1 MKILTH
7 TLLASSLTAALWLT
21 PAGAETPT
29 AIDNSSAAPVNS
41 AAPMPHEAAATSQ
54 SAGAALSAPVNSAAP
69 ASSEAAGTSQSADTV
84 VSAPVNSAV
93 PMPPEAAATSQ
104 PAGAA
109 VSAPVNSA
117 APMPPEA
124 AATTQ
129 SADATV
135 SMPAENQ
142 APASGAA
149 PTTPPATPVNNA
161 ATPDAGSAQ
170 VTAPVSGGGSATPS
184 VPSVAQPAE
193 SIPASAPQS
202 AVPDATP
209 SSTNSSYAPAG
220 EATSAPQASANGEAS
235 SVAPATAPV
244 TSSGAVTQDSSALS
258 AVPLPQG
265 LSNADPALEAAASA
279 LPYAPG
285 QTTAPVAE
293 PQMPITAAINQP
305 ISSVISV
312 AQMGQSRGITLTG
325 GQLQSGITFTLPG
338 DEVIT
343 NARLNLTLRVSAA
356 LAARNT
362 SLQLMLNG
370 QPLGTLPLGAT
381 DSDVSDYELDIP
393 AAMVVSNNNLSFK
406 INDADKLLCE
416 KESAQQYQVT
426 ILPNTALHLEGQKL
440 NIGTRLRNF
449 PRPFLDP
456 QRMTAS
462 TITMGFASNVSPDAV
477 SAAALV
483 ASWLGIQSD
492 YRGIR
497 FPVVRGELPENN
509 GILFGHPGDRI
520 GTLTFPASHGPMLQV
535 VDNPSNPVY
544 KLLLVSGNNDDQ
556 LRQAANRLTTQPFT
570 TDESQLQVPVQT
582 IGNRK
587 PYDAPRWINT
597 DRPVRLSE
605 LLRKDQSLT
614 SSGIWHDAL
623 RVNFRAAPDLFLWD
637 GDTVP
642 VNLHYRFPSES
653 WIDEDNSFLNVM
665 LNGTFLRNLTVNKVG
680 LLENAWHR
688 LGGDA
693 RQEQYQLNLEPY
705 LIYGDN
711 QLALYFNIKP
721 RADAPCGVLLNN
733 NIKSRIEEDAWID
746 LSHTRHFSM
755 LPNLS
760 YFVGASFPFSRLA
773 DFGQTTLLLPETP
786 SNAELST
793 LLDLAA
799 RAGTATGVALTQNQV
814 LFGLPTGGT
823 HLARIQQSDLLA
835 VSTTGNSA
843 FNQAMLAASPYDATS
858 STFGVKEPDT
868 LEKLRGWLTGDWSRQ
883 QLDADRYFSSNEAW
897 RGFLSY
903 RSPWNRDRLVVMTV
917 ATSDDQLLRLHNDLS
932 SAQINAAV
940 RGDTAIITD
949 ENGIRS
955 FRVGAQFPSGEM
967 PWYMMVVWYANQ
979 HSVLLAV
986 AAVLLS
992 ALVGSA
998 AWVMLKRH
1006 AWRRLNPK
1014 QSHDSGRK

>member
-1 MKILTH
+1 MKILTQ
-7 TLLASSLTAALWLT
+7 TLLASSLIAALWLT
-21 PAGAETPT
+21 PAGAETAV

-41 AAPMPHEAAATSQ
+41 AAPTPPDATST
-54 SAGAALSAPVNSAAP
+54 
-69 ASSEAAGTSQSADTV
+69 ASTAQSADT
-84 VSAPVNSAV
+84 
-93 PMPPEAAATSQ
+93 
-104 PAGAA
+104 A
-109 VSAPVNSA
+109 VSAEKVNQVPGSDG
-117 APMPPEA
+117 APA
-124 AATTQ
+124 TQ
-129 SADATV
+129 SVSPIDNGTSAT
-135 SMPAENQ
+135 Q
-142 APASGAA
+142 A
-149 PTTPPATPVNNA
+149 
-161 ATPDAGSAQ
+161 AGSAQ
-170 VTAPVSGGGSATPS
+170 VTTPVSGGESAAQS
-184 VPSVAQPAE
+184 VPPADKTAAATQSAE
-193 SIPASAPQS
+193 SAPAPAPQGASPNTPPAST
-202 AVPDATP
+202 TP
-209 SSTNSSYAPAG
+209 SYAPAG
-220 EATSAPQASANGEAS
+220 EATSAPQMTSATGETAASAPTP
-235 SVAPATAPV
+235 AP
-244 TSSGAVTQDSSALS
+244 TSSPGAVTQDSSALS

-265 LSNADPALEAAASA
+265 LSRADPALAAAASA

-285 QTTAPVAE
+285 QATAPVAE
-293 PQMPITAAINQP
+293 PQPPITAAINQP

-325 GQLQSGITFTLPG
+325 GQLQSGITFTLPN

-426 ILPNTALHLEGQKL
+426 ILPNTSLHLEGQQL
-440 NIGTRLRNF
+440 NIGTSLRNF

-456 QRMTAS
+456 QRMTAA
-462 TITMGFASNVSPDAV
+462 TVTVGFASNVSPDAV

-520 GTLTFPASHGPMLQV
+520 GALTFPASNGPMLQV
-535 VDNPSNPVY
+535 VDNPNNPVY
-544 KLLLVSGNNDDQ
+544 KLLLVSGHNDDQ
-556 LRQAANRLTTQPFT
+556 LRQAANRLTTQPLAT
-570 TDESQLQVPVQT
+570 NESHLHVPAQT
-582 IGNRK
+582 IVNRK

-637 GDTVP
+637 GNTVP

-680 LLENAWHR
+680 LLESAWHR

-733 NIKSRIEEDAWID
+733 NIKSRIEEDSWID

-755 LPNLS
+755 LPNLA

-773 DFGQTTLLLPETP
+773 DFGQTTLLLPEMP
-786 SNAELST
+786 SDAELST

-799 RAGTATGVALTQNQV
+799 RAGNATGIALTQNQV
-814 LFGLPTGGT
+814 LFGLPGGGT

-835 VSTTGNSA
+835 VSTTGNRA
-843 FNQAMLAASPYDATS
+843 FNQAMLAASPYDATGT
-858 STFGVKEPDT
+858 TFGVKEPDT

-883 QLDADRYFSSNEAW
+883 QLDADRYFSSNESW

-949 ENGIRS
+949 ENGMRS
-955 FRVGAQFPSGEM
+955 FRVGAQFPSGEL

-986 AAVLLS
+986 VAMLLS

-998 AWVMLKRH
+998 VWVMLKRH
-1006 AWRRLNPK
+1006 AWRRLHPE
-1014 QSHDSGRK
+1014 QDRDSGRK

>member
-41 AAPMPHEAAATSQ
+41 AAPMPPEAAATRQ
-54 SAGAALSAPVNSAAP
+54 PAGAAVSAPVNSAAP
-69 ASSEAAGTSQSADTV
+69 ASSEAAGSSQSA
-84 VSAPVNSAV
+84 N
-93 PMPPEAAATSQ
+93 
-104 PAGAA
+104 AA

-117 APMPPEA
+117 APASSDAAGTSQSANAAVSAPVNSAAPASPEA

-129 SADATV
+129 SANATV
-135 SMPAENQ
+135 SVPAENQ
-142 APASGAA
+142 APA
-149 PTTPPATPVNNA
+149 TPPATPVNNT

-170 VTAPVSGGGSATPS
+170 VTAPVSVGGSATPS
-184 VPSVAQPAE
+184 VPSAAQPAE
-193 SIPASAPQS
+193 SVPASASQS
-202 AVPDATP
+202 AVPDASQTSATP
-209 SSTNSSYAPAG
+209 SYAPAA
-220 EATSAPQASANGEAS
+220 EAAAAPQASVTGEAS
-235 SVAPATAPV
+235 PAAPATAPV

-265 LSNADPALEAAASA
+265 LSSADPALEAAASA

-520 GTLTFPASHGPMLQV
+520 GILTFPASHGPMLQV

-733 NIKSRIEEDAWID
+733 NIKSRIEEDSWID

-986 AAVLLS
+986 AAMLLS

>member
-7 TLLASSLTAALWLT
+7 TLLASSLSAALWLT
-21 PAGAETPT
+21 PAVAETPV
-29 AIDNSSAAPVNS
+29 DGESSSAAPVNS
-41 AAPMPHEAAATSQ
+41 PAPTPAATAHTD
-54 SAGAALSAPVNSAAP
+54 SAVASGPVNSAAP
-69 ASSEAAGTSQSADTV
+69 LPAD
-84 VSAPVNSAV
+84 
-93 PMPPEAAATSQ
+93 
-104 PAGAA
+104 AA
-109 VSAPVNSA
+109 VSAP
-117 APMPPEA
+117 
-124 AATTQ
+124 
-129 SADATV
+129 
-135 SMPAENQ
+135 AENP

-149 PTTPPATPVNNA
+149 SASPAVTPVNSA
-161 ATPDAGSAQ
+161 ATPAADAAVSAPAENPAPASGAASASPAVTPVNSAATPAADSAQ
-170 VTAPVSGGGSATPS
+170 AAPPVSGGETTAPSRSATSPA
-184 VPSVAQPAE
+184 AQSAE
-193 SIPASAPQS
+193 SVPASAPQNAAAERAPAS
-202 AVPDATP
+202 ANPA
-209 SSTNSSYAPAG
+209 YAPAG
-220 EATSAPQASANGEAS
+220 EATSAPQASGEAAS
-235 SVAPATAPV
+235 AAAPAM
-244 TSSGAVTQDSSALS
+244 SSGSVTQDSSALS
-258 AVPLPQG
+258 DVPPPQG
-265 LSNADPALEAAASA
+265 LSGVDPALAAAASA
-279 LPYAPG
+279 VPYAPG
-285 QTTAPVAE
+285 QTTAPVAV
-293 PQMPITAAINQP
+293 PQPVIAAAINQP
-305 ISSVISV
+305 ISSTISV
-312 AQMGQSRGITLTG
+312 AQMGQTRGITLTG
-325 GQLQSGITFTLPG
+325 GQLQSGITFTLPS

-393 AAMVVSNNNLSFK
+393 AAMVVSANNLNFK

-426 ILPNTALHLEGQKL
+426 ILPKTALHLEGQQL
-440 NIGTRLRNF
+440 NIGTSLRNF

-462 TITMGFASNVSPDAV
+462 VVTMGFARQVSPDAV

-520 GTLTFPASHGPMLQV
+520 GTLTLPAGNGPMLQL
-535 VDNPSNPVY
+535 VDNPNNPVY
-544 KLLLVSGNNDDQ
+544 KLLLVVGNNDDQ
-556 LRQAANRLTTQPFT
+556 LRQAANRLTTQPLN
-570 TDESQLQVPVQT
+570 TDESHLLVSPQT
-582 IGNRK
+582 LGNRK

-605 LLRKDQSLT
+605 LLRKDQNLT

-637 GDTVP
+637 GNTVP

-680 LLENAWHR
+680 LLESAWHR

-733 NIKSRIEEDAWID
+733 NIKSRIEEDSWID

-786 SNAELST
+786 SDAELST

-799 RAGTATGVALTQNQV
+799 RAGNATGVALTQNQV
-814 LFGLPTGGT
+814 LFGLPAGGT
-823 HLARIQQSDLLA
+823 HLARLEQSDLLA

-843 FNQAMLAASPYDATS
+843 FNQAMLAASPYDATGN
-858 STFGVKEPDT
+858 TFGVKEPDA
-868 LEKLRGWLTGDWSRQ
+868 LEKVRGWLTGDWSRQ

-917 ATSDDQLLRLHNDLS
+917 ATSDEQLLRLHNDLS

-979 HSVLLAV
+979 HSVLLAL
-986 AAVLLS
+986 AALLVS

-1006 AWRRLNPK
+1006 ASRRLNPG
-1014 QSHDSGRK
+1014 QNRDSGRK

>member
-1 MKILTH
+1 MKILTQ

-21 PAGAETPT
+21 PAGAETPA
-29 AIDNSSAAPVNS
+29 AIDNSSTAPVNS
-41 AAPMPHEAAATSQ
+41 
-54 SAGAALSAPVNSAAP
+54 SAPTPSDAASP
-69 ASSEAAGTSQSADTV
+69 
-84 VSAPVNSAV
+84 
-93 PMPPEAAATSQ
+93 SQ
-104 PAGAA
+104 PVGAA
-109 VSAPVNSA
+109 VSAPVNSS
-117 APMPPEA
+117 APTPPEA
-124 AATTQ
+124 VPATPSAGAAASAPVINEAPASDAESATQ
-129 SADATV
+129 SA
-135 SMPAENQ
+135 
-142 APASGAA
+142 APGNKDF
-149 PTTPPATPVNNA
+149 TPAT
-161 ATPDAGSAQ
+161 GSDPMA
-170 VTAPVSGGGSATPS
+170 APVSGGEATTQS
-184 VPSVAQPAE
+184 VPSAVNPAPATSPAE
-193 SIPASAPQS
+193 TAPASVPQS
-202 AVPDATP
+202 ASPDTTPPPVNPSYSPGSEAASPTQP
-209 SSTNSSYAPAG
+209 SSALN
-220 EATSAPQASANGEAS
+220 EATSATGEAPASASTA
-235 SVAPATAPV
+235 APV
-244 TSSGAVTQDSSALS
+244 TSSGSVTQDNSALS

-265 LSNADPALEAAASA
+265 LGSADPALEAAASA
-279 LPYAPG
+279 VPYAPG
-285 QTTAPVAE
+285 QATAPVAE
-293 PQMPITAAINQP
+293 PQLPIAAAINQP
-305 ISSVISV
+305 ISSVVSV

-393 AAMVVSNNNLSFK
+393 AAMVVSSNNLSFK

-426 ILPNTALHLEGQKL
+426 ILPNTSLHMEGQKL
-440 NIGTRLRNF
+440 NIGTSLRNF

-462 TITMGFASNVSPDAV
+462 TITMGFASNLSPDAV

-520 GTLTFPASHGPMLQV
+520 GTLTFPASNGPMLQV
-535 VDNPSNPVY
+535 VDNPNNPVY

-556 LRQAANRLTTQPFT
+556 LRQAANRLTQPFT
-570 TDESQLQVPVQT
+570 SDESQLQVPVQT
-582 IGNRK
+582 LSNRK

-680 LLENAWHR
+680 LLESAWHR

-733 NIKSRIEEDAWID
+733 NIKSRIEEDSWID

-755 LPNLS
+755 LPNLA

-786 SNAELST
+786 GNAELST

-814 LFGLPTGGT
+814 LFGLPNGGT
-823 HLARIQQSDLLA
+823 HLARLKQSDVLA

-843 FNQAMLAASPYDATS
+843 FNQAMLASSPYDATS
-858 STFGVKEPDT
+858 STLGVKEPDT
-868 LEKLRGWLTGDWSRQ
+868 LEKIRGWLTGDWSLQ

-903 RSPWNRDRLVVMTV
+903 RSPWNHDRLVVMTV

-932 SAQINAAV
+932 SAQINAGI

-967 PWYMMVVWYANQ
+967 PWYMMVMWYANQ

-986 AAVLLS
+986 AAMLLS

-998 AWVMLKRH
+998 VWVMLKRH

-1014 QSHDSGRK
+1014 QDRDSGRK